1 MGLDQPV
8 LPQRSEVMVPLAI
21 VITVL
26 VMAEILNG
34 YSPKATDL
42 GESCDL
48 RFPQPVSVATVAN
61 GSSCRRRV
69 PPFGCAVS
77 IPYSLWET
85 VNLDLSLAGS

>member
-1 MGLDQPV
+1 MGFNQLV
-8 LPQRSEVMVPLAI
+8 LPQRPQVTVPLAI
-21 VITVL
+21 VIAVL
-26 VMAEILNG
+26 VVAEILNG

-48 RFPQPVSVATVAN
+48 RFPQLVSVAAVADRS
-61 GSSCRRRV
+61 GCRGEV
-69 PPFGCAVS
+69 PPFRCAVP